1 MVCTWII
8 IILAVCATIITL
20 FVKAAKTI
28 DCDGMCNHCPKD
40 IKQICVKYKN
50 KYIKKF
56 REDKENVFDIHIN

>member
-8 IILAVCATIITL
+8 IILTVCATIITL
-20 FVKAAKTI
+20 LVKAAKTI

-50 KYIKKF
+50 KGKVVI
-56 REDKENVFDIHIN
+56 EDNKINVFNIHIN